1 MLGTSMIRKSLT
13 FFTAVAVLFVYSSMV
28 LAAPNDGMGEI
39 TVNGSV
45 TVNGQGVV
53 SSSTIN
59 SGSTIV
65 TGTNSSAIIN
75 LGGNGRVEILADS
88 TLTLTFNGNSIVGSL
103 DSGKIR
109 VSNKAGIVTSFTTKN
124 ASVIADAG
132 QANTFTVDAG
142 CGDSARCSQTL
153 VETSSGL
160 VTLRSGST
168 DKQVAAGSDASVGNP
183 SQTGCQPCLRP
194 GGGAPVPVSGI
205 GAGAIA
211 ALLLAAGGAIGTAI
225 FLSSKDKDPDVGG
238 GVIVVSPN
246 R

>member
-13 FFTAVAVLFVYSSMV
+13 FFTAVAVLCVYSMTV

-39 TVNGSV
+39 TVNGTV
-45 TVNGQGVV
+45 TVNGQAVV
-53 SSSTIN
+53 SSTTIN

-75 LGGNGRVEILADS
+75 LGGNGRVELLSDS
-88 TLTLTFNGNSIVGSL
+88 TLTLTFNANSIVGSL

-109 VSNKAGIVTSFTTKN
+109 VSNKAGIATSFTTKN
-124 ASVIADAG
+124 STVVADAG
-132 QANTFTVDAG
+132 QANTFSVDVG
-142 CGDSARCSQTL
+142 CGDTARCTQTF
-153 VETSSGL
+153 VETTTGL

-168 DKQVAAGSDASVGNP
+168 DKQIAAGTDASVGNP

-194 GGGAPVPVSGI
+194 GGGPGVPIAGI
-205 GAGAIA
+205 GTGALV
-211 ALLLAAGGAIGTAI
+211 ALLLAAAGAVGAAVY
-225 FLSSKDKDPDVGG
+225 LSGQDNDVDLGG
-238 GVIVVSPN
+238 GVVVVSPN

>member
-1 MLGTSMIRKSLT
+1 MLGANMIRKSLT
-13 FFTAVAVLFVYSSMV
+13 FFTAVAVLFVYSLTV
-28 LAAPNDGMGEI
+28 FAAPNDGMGEI
-39 TVNGSV
+39 IVNGSV

-65 TGTNSSAIIN
+65 TGTNSSAIIS
-75 LGGNGRVEILADS
+75 LGGNGRVEMLADS
-88 TLTLTFNGNSIVGSL
+88 TLTLTFNSNSIVGSL

-109 VSNKAGIVTSFTTKN
+109 ISNKAGIVTSFTTKN
-124 ASVIADAG
+124 ATIIADAG
-132 QANTFTVDAG
+132 QANSFSIDVG
-142 CGDSARCSQTL
+142 CGDTARCTQTF

-160 VTLRSGST
+160 VTLRSGTS
-168 DKQVAAGSDASVGNP
+168 DKQVAAGTDASVGNP
-183 SQTGCQPCLRP
+183 AQTGCQPCLRP

-211 ALLLAAGGAIGTAI
+211 ALLIAAGGAVGAAVFFTK
-225 FLSSKDKDPDVGG
+225 KDNDIDLGG
-238 GVIVVSPN
+238 GIVVISPN